1 MVRLKQWKRG
11 KTIYRELRAAGVPSK
26 AAASVAACPRRWWR
40 MAGTSALNVAMPN
53 NCFAKL
59 GVPRLAEVNAA
70 F

>member
-1 MVRLKQWKRG
+1 RG
-11 KTIYRELRAAGVPSK
+11 IYRKLRAAGVSVK
-26 AAASVAACPRRWWR
+26 AAASVSACPRRWWR

-53 NCFAKL
+53 NYFATL